1 VSKSDRRLAG
11 LAACLLLAGC
21 VSTTTTTGDMPPEAN
36 EDNAADL
43 NYQLGARY
51 YKNGNYDLARD
62 RLLYSLK
69 LNPHRAITYSTL
81 GLTYEAL
88 ENQRLAREAYEKAIR
103 VEPRNVDA
111 LNTYAVYL
119 CRQGEYDEAP
129 KYFDRAVKIPD
140 NDDAYVMLTNAG
152 VCMEQK
158 PDLKKAEE
166 YFREALDRKSNYGE
180 ALIQICVLKHNTDDN
195 LHARAFMQRYL
206 ATNPPTASVLYLA
219 MQIEKDLGDE
229 RAETDYSNRL
239 LREFPTSPEA
249 RRVLESDKE

>member
-1 VSKSDRRLAG
+1 MTKSDRRLAG
-11 LAACLLLAGC
+11 LAACLIAAGC

-36 EDNAADL
+36 ETNAADL

-51 YKNGNYDLARD
+51 YKNGNYELARD
-62 RLLYSLK
+62 RLLYSIK
-69 LNPHRAITYSTL
+69 LDPNRAISYSTL

-88 ENQRLAREAYEKAIR
+88 ENQRLAKEAYEKAIR
-103 VEPRNVDA
+103 VEPRNADA

-140 NDDAYVMLTNAG
+140 NDDKHVMLTNAG
-152 VCMEQK
+152 VCMAQK
-158 PDLKKAEE
+158 PDLGMAEE
-166 YFREALDRKSNYGE
+166 YFREALKRKGNYGE
-180 ALIQICVLKHNTDDN
+180 ALIQICVLKHTTGDN

-206 ATNPPTASVLYLA
+206 ATNPPTASVLYLG
-219 MQIEKDLGDE
+219 MQIEQELGDE
-229 RAETDYSNRL
+229 RAQTDYSNRL

-249 RRVLESDKE
+249 RRVLANN

>member
-1 VSKSDRRLAG
+1 VTKSDRRLAG
-11 LAACLLLAGC
+11 LAAFLLLAGC

-36 EDNAADL
+36 ESNAADL

-62 RLLYSLK
+62 RLLYSIK
-69 LNPHRAITYSTL
+69 LDPHRAITYSTL

-88 ENQRLAREAYEKAIR
+88 ENQRLAKEAYEKAIR
-103 VEPRNVDA
+103 VEPRNADA

-129 KYFDRAVKIPD
+129 KYFDRAVRIPD
-140 NDDAYVMLTNAG
+140 NDNSYVMLTNAG

-158 PDLKKAEE
+158 PDLEKAEE
-166 YFREALDRKSNYGE
+166 YFREALNRKSNYGE
-180 ALIQICVLKHNTDDN
+180 ALIQMCALKHSTDDN

-206 ATNPPTASVLYLA
+206 ATNPPTAAVLYLA
-219 MQIEKDLGDE
+219 MQIEQGLGNE
-229 RAETDYSNRL
+229 RAETEYSNRL

-249 RRVLESDKE
+249 RHVLESDKK